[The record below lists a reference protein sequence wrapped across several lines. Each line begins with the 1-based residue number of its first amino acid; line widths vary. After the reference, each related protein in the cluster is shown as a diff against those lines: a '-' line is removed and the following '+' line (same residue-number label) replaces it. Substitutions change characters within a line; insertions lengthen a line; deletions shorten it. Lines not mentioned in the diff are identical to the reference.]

1 MHLLTFVFISCVT
14 PLVAGRPTAAQ
25 LSPNAKFQTRGP
37 AMTIPEAQSLSTV
50 GELDSAARRQPGAP
64 GNPEQRRDCLER
76 HRFFPLPCAMA
87 RLRREVSPPPEC
99 RAVGGHDVICQRSRE
114 VLVRRE
120 EGWHC
125 ACDGPRDAPGHP
137 RGLHARASAAED
149 HALAPDCIDIRD
161 VERAARRIRGNVV

>member
-37 AMTIPEAQSLSTV
+37 AMTIPQAQSLSTV

-76 HRFFPLPCAMA
+76 HRFFPLLCAMA
-87 RLRREVSPPPEC
+87 RLRREVSLPPEC
-99 RAVGGHDVICQRSRE
+99 SAVGGHDAVCHGRGRCLYDEKRAGTAPATGRATLPGIRAACMPEHLQQRTTRSR
-114 VLVRRE
+114 RT
-120 EGWHC
+120 
-125 ACDGPRDAPGHP
+125 
-137 RGLHARASAAED
+137 AST
-149 HALAPDCIDIRD
+149 
-161 VERAARRIRGNVV
+161 